1 MTNYGDAYSANSGFF
16 IAPVNGLYSFTAY
29 MQVTYNIFSHIKYLV
44 TFVSMTCKINYL
56 IRQ

>member
-29 MQVTYNIFSHIKYLV
+29 MQVTYNIFLHIVYLV
-44 TFVSMTCKINYL
+44 SYFRRHDFQNKLSD
-56 IRQ
+56 